1 MHAAE
6 PPQGA
11 TPEPTPDESSELHG
25 GLDAT
30 VRFYA
35 CEWPL
40 LRRLSGCFGS
50 NPVVGSSRGDC
61 KAPYVFS

>member
-11 TPEPTPDESSELHG
+11 TPEPTPGESSELHG

-50 NPVVGSSRGDC
+50 SLCENAFVIAGNSI
-61 KAPYVFS
+61 K